1 MNETTRARRRTVLIS
16 GGSRGLG
23 QAIAEHFLA
32 AGDAVAV
39 YSRSESEFVLRAQ
52 GERGERFLWESVD
65 GGDAEALKRFVRKVE
80 QRFGGIDVLINNA
93 GAALEQLLPMTA
105 PAEIDRNIQ
114 LNLNSAIHLAR
125 LVSRIMLRGEGGTII
140 NIGSILGAR
149 GVAGSAV
156 YSAAKAGLEGFTRS
170 LARELGAKNI
180 RVNVVSP
187 GFLATQMTEGMG
199 LDQKSRIV
207 RRTPLGR
214 LGRVEDVV
222 GVVAFLASPEAAF
235 ITGTTLVVD
244 GGYTC

>member
-1 MNETTRARRRTVLIS
+1 MNETTQATRRTVLIS

-32 AGDAVAV
+32 AGDAVAT
-39 YSRSESEFVLRAQ
+39 YSRSESGFTQRAQ
-52 GERGERFLWESVD
+52 REWGDRFLWEAVD
-65 GGDAEALKRFVRKVE
+65 GGDAEALKTFVRGVE
-80 QRFGGIDVLINNA
+80 KRFGGVDVLVNNA
-93 GAALEQLLPMTA
+93 GAALEKLLPMTS
-105 PAEIDRNIQ
+105 PADIDRNLQ
-114 LNLNSAIHLAR
+114 LNLNSAIHLSR
-125 LVSRIMLRGEGGTII
+125 LVSRIMLRGEGGVII

-149 GVAGSAV
+149 GGTGSAV

-170 LARELGAKNI
+170 LARELGPKNI

-187 GFLATQMTEGMG
+187 GFLATQMTEGMSQ
-199 LDQKSRIV
+199 DQKARIV

-214 LGRVEDVV
+214 LGQVEDVV
-222 GVVAFLASPEAAF
+222 GVVDFLASPAAAF